1 MAPEIAKGKPVIST
15 NFTVVDLSKVPVKV
29 IKASETRPK
38 GIHFDVFIKDAM
50 KKKI

>member
-1 MAPEIAKGKPVIST
+1 MALETAKDKPVIST
-15 NFTVVDLSKVPVKV
+15 NFTVVDLSKVSVEV

-38 GIHFDVFIKDAM
+38 GTHFDVFIKDAM